1 MVLITML
8 VMLMLLFLMLIL
20 MFELELDTEN
30 HWWKTASIYWYWS
43 CFSWYWCYLLVLL
56 HWQWIV
62 RQFQC
67 TSRDSSIL
75 VVSVQAVALLTQV
88 DTPLSP
94 FANWSND
101 RDTGADKTPFPP
113 NADAD
118 MSSKLILSKHQ
129 FPCWLTQWPWYGC
142 WQTTFSL
149 QCWCW
154 CWHVLIAVSSG
165 RPANPGGYPL
175 SPFANWSNDR
185 DPGADKTPFPSNADA
200 DMSSKLIL
208 CKHQFPCWLTQWPW
222 YGCW

>member
-1 MVLITML
+1 ML

-20 MFELELDTEN
+20 MFELVLNTEN
-30 HWWKTASIYWYWS
+30 QAFLYWWKTASIYWYWS

-88 DTPLSP
+88 GTPLSP

-101 RDTGADKTPFPP
+101 RDTGADKTPFP
-113 NADAD
+113 
-118 MSSKLILSKHQ
+118 
-129 FPCWLTQWPWYGC
+129 
-142 WQTTFSL
+142 
-149 QCWCW
+149 
-154 CWHVLIAVSSG
+154 
-165 RPANPGGYPL
+165 
-175 SPFANWSNDR
+175 
-185 DPGADKTPFPSNADA
+185 SNADA

-208 CKHQFPCWLTQWPW
+208 CIVQMHSISFPADPPAYWSNDHDTGADKTHTHTHTPCWCWCWHVLIAVSLLTPFST
-222 YGCW
+222 